1 MESWCTWMGS
11 TSQELGVS
19 TGLQK
24 HKIQNTGFQQICFK
38 TANLR
43 WPFCCRLARRLG
55 GPEGERLREVGVG
68 VGHPLWVSLRL
79 CNTSSGGRH
88 PRASEYR
95 PGIAL
100 PFLRLLFIV
109 LRACRPKYL
118 SILLMTLLKV
128 VGSDYVGSHWLA
140 SFLLHALEQR
150 AETWTK
156 R

>member
-1 MESWCTWMGS
+1 MW
-11 TSQELGVS
+11 
-19 TGLQK
+19 
-24 HKIQNTGFQQICFK
+24 
-38 TANLR
+38 
-43 WPFCCRLARRLG
+43 
-55 GPEGERLREVGVG
+55 VG

-118 SILLMTLLKV
+118 SILLMILLKV

-150 AETWTK
+150 AET
-156 R
+156 

>member
-1 MESWCTWMGS
+1 MW
-11 TSQELGVS
+11 
-19 TGLQK
+19 
-24 HKIQNTGFQQICFK
+24 
-38 TANLR
+38 
-43 WPFCCRLARRLG
+43 
-55 GPEGERLREVGVG
+55 VG
-68 VGHPLWVSLRL
+68 VGHPLWVPLWVSLRL

-109 LRACRPKYL
+109 LRGCRPKYL

-150 AETWTK
+150 AET
-156 R
+156 